1 MTEPE
6 HRYKILRTQ
15 VDVVVETGIAVLN
28 ATDDTVLSM
37 RELCDGDVIL
47 YAADDQHPA
56 LLAHREA
63 GKRVVFIRKGQI
75 ECAIGGAVRHAFN
88 LHADI
93 SPATRALPAEVL
105 LPAIAAAWALGLD
118 DATIRTGLETFATDE
133 TQKLVIA

>member
-1 MTEPE
+1 
-6 HRYKILRTQ
+6 
-15 VDVVVETGIAVLN
+15 VVVETGVAVLN

-37 RELCDGDVIL
+37 SELCDGDVIL
-47 YAADDQHPA
+47 YAVDGQHPA

-63 GKRVVFIRKGQI
+63 GKGVAFIREGHI
-75 ECAIGGAVRHAFN
+75 ECATGSTVTHTFDLN
-88 LHADI
+88 ADV
-93 SPATRALPAEVL
+93 SSATRALPAEVL